1 SENQIRLIGHML
13 GVAVA
18 LAAEQGARALVLEN
32 TFSKM
37 TDAAAYLYPW
47 LPVRI
52 VMSNRYNSVRRIK
65 SYHGPVHQC
74 HGTADDIVPIE
85 LGRRL
90 FDAAPGRMKHF
101 YEVPYG
107 GHNDSPPPAYYAAL
121 SNFLEQVDEHRRV
134 PARLRQRGRQLVS

>member
-1 SENQIRLIGHML
+1 
-13 GVAVA
+13 
-18 LAAEQGARALVLEN
+18 VLEN

-47 LPVRI
+47 LPVRL

-65 SYHGPVHQC
+65 NYHGPVHQC
-74 HGTADDIVPIE
+74 HGTADDIAPIE

-90 FDAAPGRMKHF
+90 FDAAPARMKHF

-121 SNFLEQVDEHRRV
+121 SNFLEQVDQHRRV